1 LKIYIL
7 DAFHSSGVDLAKSF
21 AEVVSWPDP
30 RIHDWPEQADA
41 VMVRMTPITGAQLG
55 RAKNVK
61 IICKQGVGL
70 DTIDLQAAK
79 AQGIIVSYTPGVNS
93 EAVAEMALAL
103 ALSVN
108 RRTSRF
114 ERLLRAGEPIVRPD
128 HLGLEMWGKT
138 VGVVGM
144 GNIGTRLAKKW
155 HHAFACPILA
165 YDPYAPDNTWTD
177 LTHERL
183 PSLHDLLPRVDLL
196 SLHLPLTPE
205 SYHLIGREELKLMKR
220 DAILINVSR
229 GGLIDEDALYEAM
242 KGGHLFGAGLDV
254 FEHAEPPSRD
264 HPLLSLENVVATPH
278 AAGGTLETQIRSATQ
293 VAQQVIDVLSGKPPR
308 HVANAS

>member
-1 LKIYIL
+1 MKIYII
-7 DAFHSSGVDLAKSF
+7 DAFHPSGVELAKSF
-21 AEVVSWPDP
+21 AEVVCWPDP
-30 RIHDWPEQADA
+30 RVKDWPEQADA
-41 VMVRMTPITGAQLG
+41 VMVRMTPITKEQLDRAQH
-55 RAKNVK
+55 VK

-70 DTIDLQAAK
+70 DTIDLEAAK
-79 AQGIIVSYTPGVNS
+79 ARGIIVSRTPGVNS

-103 ALSVN
+103 SLTVS

-114 ERLLRAGEPIVRPD
+114 ERLLRAGVPVVRPD
-128 HLGLEMWGKT
+128 HLGLEMLGKT

-155 HHAFACPILA
+155 HFAFDCPILA
-165 YDPYAPDNTWTD
+165 YDPFAPANAWSD
-177 LTHERL
+177 LAHERVA
-183 PSLHDLLPRVDLL
+183 SLKDLLPRVDLL

-229 GGLIDEDALYEAM
+229 GGLIDEKALFDLM
-242 KGGHLFGAGLDV
+242 KEGHLFGAGLDV
-254 FEHAEPPSRD
+254 FEYAEPPPED

-293 VAQQVIDVLSGKPPR
+293 VAQQVIDVLSGQPAA
-308 HVANAS
+308 HAAF

>member
-7 DAFHSSGVDLAKSF
+7 DAFHSSGVELAKSF

-41 VMVRMTPITGAQLG
+41 VMVRMTPITGAQLA

-79 AQGIIVSYTPGVNS
+79 AQGVIVSYTPGVNS

-103 ALSVN
+103 ALSVS

-165 YDPYAPDNTWTD
+165 YDPYAPDNAWAD

-220 DAILINVSR
+220 DAMLINVSR

-242 KGGHLFGAGLDV
+242 QGGHLFGAGLDV

-308 HVANAS
+308 HVANAL